1 MQRILQTILENIHAF
16 QKIVFSDCLP
26 NASYKK
32 IVLRLVQGK
41 ENVYIQAEQFTQK
54 QVFHVNF
61 DCNQAQEYV
70 HKVLPFYK
78 QVVLF
83 LCGQTISFHILP
95 NGKIKKHIQNNTCE
109 HVVPSLHNRNKTYL
123 LQEGENIPALRDL
136 GVFTADNK
144 IVKSMYDKYKQIN
157 KFVEMVDETLK
168 KEDLTHITML
178 DFGCGKSYLTF
189 ILYYYFTVKR
199 NINVH
204 IIGYDIKRDVVEHCN
219 KVAQTYGYKNLR
231 FEVSDVSK
239 DTLSEEHIDM
249 VVSLHACNTATDYAL
264 HYAIMKKVPYIFSVP
279 CCQHEINES
288 IQKGGDFDI
297 FLKHGLFKERFSA
310 LLTDAV
316 RAEILKAIGYAVDVI
331 EFVDLDHSPKNVMLR
346 AKKVHAPNTTMLLPI
361 KELLGKY
368 GVQQTLLQLLEGK
381 MV

>member
-16 QKIVFSDCLP
+16 QKIIFSDYLP

-41 ENVYIQAEQFTQK
+41 EHVYIQAEQFTQK

-109 HVVPSLHNRNKTYL
+109 NVVPSLHNRNKTYL

-157 KFVEMVDETLK
+157 KFVEMVDET
-168 KEDLTHITML
+168 
-178 DFGCGKSYLTF
+178 
-189 ILYYYFTVKR
+189 
-199 NINVH
+199 
-204 IIGYDIKRDVVEHCN
+204 
-219 KVAQTYGYKNLR
+219 
-231 FEVSDVSK
+231 
-239 DTLSEEHIDM
+239 
-249 VVSLHACNTATDYAL
+249 
-264 HYAIMKKVPYIFSVP
+264 
-279 CCQHEINES
+279 
-288 IQKGGDFDI
+288 
-297 FLKHGLFKERFSA
+297 
-310 LLTDAV
+310 
-316 RAEILKAIGYAVDVI
+316 
-331 EFVDLDHSPKNVMLR
+331 
-346 AKKVHAPNTTMLLPI
+346 
-361 KELLGKY
+361 
-368 GVQQTLLQLLEGK
+368 
-381 MV
+381 